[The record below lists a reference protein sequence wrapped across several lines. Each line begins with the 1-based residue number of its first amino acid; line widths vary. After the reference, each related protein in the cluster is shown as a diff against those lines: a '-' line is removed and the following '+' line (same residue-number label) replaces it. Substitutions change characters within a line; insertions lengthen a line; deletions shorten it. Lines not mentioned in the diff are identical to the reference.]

1 MHASNVVV
9 TSPQVDSV
17 KQKINIAR
25 KIINSR
31 MALLSETEDL
41 VMHRSQSAQ
50 GAEAKFAHFGEGQVP
65 GNKNGVHVFDID
77 CAIVIGE

>member
-17 KQKINIAR
+17 KQKINSAR

-50 GAEAKFAHFGEGQVP
+50 GAEA
-65 GNKNGVHVFDID
+65 
-77 CAIVIGE
+77 

>member
-9 TSPQVDSV
+9 TSPQVDSG

-50 GAEAKFAHFGEGQVP
+50 GAEA
-65 GNKNGVHVFDID
+65 
-77 CAIVIGE
+77 